1 MKLCITLVNVGFPL
15 SLTSTASFAAPLLEL
30 FVEASFFF
38 CKDRLIA
45 AKAASFRGLP
55 LGVSKEFGV
64 LTKVLDGAIG
74 VGGVDRLFL
83 SENLGKED
91 GTEGLL
97 DCGVAVDVDGAVQR
111 WSFG

>member
-1 MKLCITLVNVGFPL
+1 MKLCITLVNVGLPL
-15 SLTSTASFAAPLLEL
+15 SPTATISFTAPLLEL

-64 LTKVLDGAIG
+64 LAEALDGA
-74 VGGVDRLFL
+74 
-83 SENLGKED
+83 
-91 GTEGLL
+91 
-97 DCGVAVDVDGAVQR
+97 VDVEDLDRVER
-111 WSFG
+111 HRDR